1 MTAPGGTITSLKPG
15 NPEPIFTRYIKLEVK
30 GKEGEANA
38 GFNASFE
45 CSVTSAGIAST
56 GGDKVELNTLCP
68 EGAYAENTER
78 TYSFDLTG
86 VQDVTTQDSLML
98 WMWEHAG
105 ETVTLTY
112 YPFVD
117 KAGVIHGRGWKGD
130 VKVSPPDVI
139 GGTESGN
146 YATFTA
152 SLPYQ
157 GTPVLIDDTGEEVL
171 PTQPPITPTGVT
183 PGMPGS
189 FEPTGANVA
198 NLTALQALGPLGE
211 VTAWAPGEYVV
222 LQDATGAR
230 WSGSAWA
237 AYTIPSKAAV
247 APTNIFPPEATITA
261 SDPTNAAKLTGLGY
275 IAASGAT
282 AWVAGDK
289 FTVGTFDFNWSGT
302 AWAAGAHA

>member
-1 MTAPGGTITSLKPG
+1 MTAPGTITPLKPDG
-15 NPEPIFTRYIKLEVK
+15 PEPIFMRYVKLEVK
-30 GKEGEANA
+30 GIEGDPNA

-45 CSVTSAGIAST
+45 CQVTSAGIAST

-68 EGAYAENTER
+68 EGSYAENTER
-78 TYSFDLTG
+78 TYSFDMTG

-98 WMWEHAG
+98 WLWEHNG

-112 YPFVD
+112 YPYVD
-117 KAGVIHGRGWKGD
+117 KAGVIHGRGWRGD

-139 GGTESGN
+139 GGVESGN
-146 YATFTA
+146 YATFTT

-157 GTPVLIDDTGEEVL
+157 GTPVLIDDQGTEVP
-171 PTQPPITPTGVT
+171 PTQVTIVPTGAT

-189 FEPTGANVA
+189 FEPAGANVA

-211 VTAWAPGEYVV
+211 TTAWNAGEYVV
-222 LQDATGAR
+222 LQDSTGAT
-230 WSGSAWA
+230 WTGTAWA
-237 AYTIPSKAAV
+237 AYVIPSKAAV
-247 APTNIFPPEATITA
+247 APSNVFPAEATITA

-275 IAASGAT
+275 VAASGAVPWT
-282 AWVAGDK
+282 VGQK